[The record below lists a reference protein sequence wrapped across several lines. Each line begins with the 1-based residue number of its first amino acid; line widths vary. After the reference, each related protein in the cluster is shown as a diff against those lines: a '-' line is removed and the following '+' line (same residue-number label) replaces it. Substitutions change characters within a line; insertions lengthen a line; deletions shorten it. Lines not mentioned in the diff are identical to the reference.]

1 MTKWEYLVVNPIHG
15 YLKASGGYGMQ
26 VQLGFWMNEKE
37 FRLKTIMEG
46 PVPKEK
52 IDPECENLRRWGGV
66 GNYRLLN
73 ELGDEGWEL
82 IKIRDSPL
90 YFFKRPL

>member
-1 MTKWEYLVVNPIHG
+1 
-15 YLKASGGYGMQ
+15 
-26 VQLGFWMNEKE
+26 MNEKE
-37 FRLKTIMEG
+37 FPFKTIMDG
-46 PVPKEK
+46 VQEK
-52 IDPECENLRRWGGV
+52 IDPKCENLRRWGGV
-66 GNYRLLN
+66 GNYQLLN